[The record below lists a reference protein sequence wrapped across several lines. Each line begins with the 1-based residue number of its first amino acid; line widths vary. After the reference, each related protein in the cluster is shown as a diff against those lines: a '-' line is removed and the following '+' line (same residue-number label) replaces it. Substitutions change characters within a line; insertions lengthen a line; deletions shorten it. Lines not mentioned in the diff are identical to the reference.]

1 MIQFYI
7 PWGNW
12 WNELIWVTGHCNRAV
27 TFLEDKH
34 SIVMHLSIF
43 YEYQQFSQ
51 HLICF
56 SIQPQLQLVD
66 LHRNLNDTILYPLG
80 KLVERAYLGHGS
92 L

>member
-1 MIQFYI
+1 MVLSI
-7 PWGNW
+7 
-12 WNELIWVTGHCNRAV
+12 

-56 SIQPQLQLVD
+56 IYGVEQTVDTHKILINTIQFYVCLQG
-66 LHRNLNDTILYPLG
+66 I
-80 KLVERAYLGHGS
+80 
-92 L
+92 